1 VGHLQQ
7 QNKANQAEH
16 HKTFMKKILLII
28 LTFINLAQMPIVL
41 AAPIQHQNLL
51 AIVTLDPNMKPANS
65 PGVVFGEKE
74 LQKTGAEGAFGNYIL
89 QMLAGGL
96 ITLAAPVA
104 IIIIAIAGL
113 IAVIS
118 HGNQGLM
125 DKAKKALTYSI
136 IGLVIIIFS
145 WVIIRG
151 VISLVISTNQN
162 QPGDTNTAPATPP
175 PKKGESGGAT

>member
-1 VGHLQQ
+1 
-7 QNKANQAEH
+7 
-16 HKTFMKKILLII
+16 MKKILLTI
-28 LTFINLAQMPIVL
+28 LTLINLAQMPIAF

-51 AIVTLDPNMKPANS
+51 AIVTLDPAMKPDNS
-65 PGVVFGEKE
+65 PGVIFGEGE
-74 LQKTGAEGAFGNYIL
+74 LKKAGAEGAFGNYVL

-125 DKAKKALTYSI
+125 DKAKKALTYAV

-151 VISLVISTNQN
+151 VISLVISTNLN
-162 QPGDTNTAPATPP
+162 QPTSST
-175 PKKGESGGAT
+175 SGATGNNPAPGQGSVPGDGGGLKPPEKKS

>member
-1 VGHLQQ
+1 
-7 QNKANQAEH
+7 
-16 HKTFMKKILLII
+16 
-28 LTFINLAQMPIVL
+28 MPIVL

-51 AIVTLDPNMKPANS
+51 AIVTLNPDMKPANS
-65 PGVVFGEKE
+65 PGIVFGAGQLTKP
-74 LQKTGAEGAFGNYIL
+74 GAEGAFGNYVL

-104 IIIIAIAGL
+104 IIIIAISGL

-145 WVIIRG
+145 WVVVRG

-162 QPGDTNTAPATPP
+162 QPASTTGTPP
-175 PKKGESGGAT
+175 AAITPTPPAGPTL